1 MSEFVE
7 DPLAAALRELA
18 LSPVGE
24 ILPLAEH
31 CVDRSG
37 QFMGGGCNGFGP
49 VYAQAQ

>member
-1 MSEFVE
+1 MREFVK

-37 QFMGGGCNGFGP
+37 QFVGGCNGFGP